1 MLHRVGGAAGEI
13 IFGLMSGGGLIILI
27 IESSVAASY
36 TSSLEYLFS
45 LHRFGM
51 KLGVEVIAALLA
63 RLGNPH
69 RRFPAVHIGGTNGK
83 GSSAAIV
90 ASILRA
96 AGYRV
101 GLYTSPHLVDF
112 RERIQ
117 VQGHPISPEQVCV
130 LTKYLR
136 SHIKPNEAPTF
147 FEVTTAMA
155 FRHFADEQVDIAVVE
170 VGLGGRLDATNV
182 LTPLGVLITSIAFDH
197 EQYLGNTL
205 EAIASEKAGILSPG
219 RPVVLGPMPDVAA
232 QVIQSHAD
240 RLQAPVARADKA
252 FRAMGD
258 SHDFFGYQGRE
269 WSLSG
274 LSCNL
279 PGRHQIVNSINA
291 LALLEFGVQKAFPV
305 TEQTIRDGLR
315 QVRWPGRLEVLARD
329 PLVILDGAH
338 NPSAAE
344 VLFDFLES
352 ALHDAPDRKLILV
365 IGMMADKNHKEFLG
379 RLVPIA
385 DTVIFTRPHMERAAT
400 PEMLVAAMGQAS
412 VHRLVISDPHD
423 ALARAEHM
431 ARPSDLI
438 CVTGSLF
445 LVGEISR
452 SRSPSGTS
460 TVQV

>member
-1 MLHRVGGAAGEI
+1 
-13 IFGLMSGGGLIILI
+13 
-27 IESSVAASY
+27 
-36 TSSLEYLFS
+36 
-45 LHRFGM
+45 M
-51 KLGVEVIAALLA
+51 KLGVEVITALLA

-90 ASILRA
+90 ASILQA

-101 GLYTSPHLVDF
+101 GLYTSPHLIDF

-117 VQGHPISPEQVCV
+117 VQGQPITPEQVCV
-130 LTKYLR
+130 LTEYLR
-136 SHIKPNEAPTF
+136 SRIDPKEAPTF
-147 FEVTTAMA
+147 FEMTTAMA
-155 FRHFADEQVDIAVVE
+155 FRHFADEQVDMAVVE

-197 EQYLGNTL
+197 EQYLGHTL

-219 RPVVLGPMPDVAA
+219 RPVVLGPMPDEAA
-232 QVIQSHAD
+232 RVIQSHAD
-240 RLQAPVARADKA
+240 CLQAPVARADQA
-252 FRAMGD
+252 FRAWGGD
-258 SHDFFGYQGRE
+258 SHGSFGYRGRE
-269 WSLSG
+269 WTLSG
-274 LSCNL
+274 LNCNL
-279 PGRHQIVNSINA
+279 PGQHQIVNSLNA
-291 LALLEFGVQKAFPV
+291 LALLEFGVQTAFPV
-305 TEQTIRDGLR
+305 TEQAIRTGLR
-315 QVRWPGRLEVLARD
+315 QVRWPGRLEILARD

-352 ALHDAPDRKLILV
+352 ALHDATDRKLILV

-400 PEMLVAAMGQAS
+400 PEVLAAAMGPAS
-412 VHRLVISDPHD
+412 VRQLVISDPLD
-423 ALARAEHM
+423 ALARAKGL

-445 LVGEISR
+445 LVGEIAR
-452 SRSPSGTS
+452 SCSSFGTS